1 MKQSYIKSKLIFFAV
16 SSILFCNTQITFAEN
31 EEDDSK
37 FKISFHGFVN
47 SEVSYDTRQ
56 VVAGRQGN
64 ILLYPAPENFDP
76 DGNDINDNPAL
87 TYFAM
92 STRLWTSI
100 HGPEILGA
108 KSYAHVEG
116 DFMGTVPDIF
126 HHIRLR
132 HAFIRLNWENSE
144 FLAGQFWHPLFITD
158 CFPGVINFGASVP
171 VHVLNRAPQLRFT
184 YKYEGLS
191 FIGTV
196 LTHSDFAATG
206 PDGPGTQYTR
216 NSGVPESFFQ
226 TIYKGNTLTTG
237 ASIGYMT
244 LMPRTETPNGYKTDE
259 TIGSLMGNLFFK
271 LDFPGVIVRTQ
282 GIYGENMTHLVMLGG
297 YGETDF
303 IDENRQIRGY
313 SGIRTMSL
321 WTDVETTGDNWRFG
335 LFGGYTEN
343 LGSEKEITGD
353 HWGRGTN
360 IEYVY
365 RIAPRVRWIH
375 DNLSL
380 NLELVYDV
388 AAYGNPDSKFN
399 FDASNE
405 VSNLRTLITAMYVF

>member
-1 MKQSYIKSKLIFFAV
+1 MKQIYNNLIFSIVLFAF
-16 SSILFCNTQITFAEN
+16 LCNSQINFANNKDE
-31 EEDDSK
+31 DSK
-37 FKISFHGFVN
+37 FKINFNGFVN

-56 VVAGRQGN
+56 VVAGRHGN

-76 DGNDINDNPAL
+76 DGNDINDNPDLA
-87 TYFAM
+87 YFAM
-92 STRLWTSI
+92 TSRLWTSI
-100 HGPEILGA
+100 HGPDILGA

-116 DFMGTVPDIF
+116 DFMGTVPDNF
-126 HHIRLR
+126 HHLRLR
-132 HAFIRLNWENSE
+132 HAFIRLNWDNSE
-144 FLAGQFWHPLFITD
+144 IVAGQYWHPLFITT

-171 VHVLNRAPQLRFT
+171 IHVLNRAPQLRFT
-184 YKYEGLS
+184 YKFESLS

-206 PDGPGTQYTR
+206 HDGPNTKYTR

-226 TIYKGNTLTTG
+226 TMFSGDILTTG

-244 LMPRTETPNGYKTDE
+244 LMPRTETPNGYKTNE
-259 TIGSLMGNLFFK
+259 TMESLMGNLFFK
-271 LDFPGVIVRTQ
+271 LDFPSLSIKTQ

-297 YGETDF
+297 YGETDY
-303 IDENRQIRGY
+303 IDESREIRGY

-321 WTDVETTGDNWRFG
+321 WTDVETTGNNWRFG
-335 LFGGYTEN
+335 LFGGYTQN
-343 LGSEKEITGD
+343 LGSEKEITGE

-365 RIAPRVRWIH
+365 RIAPRISRIY

-380 NLELVYDV
+380 NLEIIYDV
-388 AAYGNPDSKFN
+388 AAYGEPDNKFMFEESKEI
-399 FDASNE
+399 SNI
-405 VSNLRTLITAMYVF
+405 RTLLTMRYDF